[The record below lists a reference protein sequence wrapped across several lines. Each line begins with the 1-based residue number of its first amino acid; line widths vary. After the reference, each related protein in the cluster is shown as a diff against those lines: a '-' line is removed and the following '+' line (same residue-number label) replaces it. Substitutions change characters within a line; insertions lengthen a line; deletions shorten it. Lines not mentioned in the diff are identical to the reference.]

1 MEWIEARPSTVA
13 TAIVFL
19 WTSNPTKMV
28 LSVMTLLVSADKRCS
43 EEQSTLRSRAL
54 VDMSGWVTHSMANIS
69 CGHDRLAGTFGA
81 SPPNTPSDTVRW
93 RPRPFKLWPAHVRS
107 DRDRRP
113 AEPSRTSRPPA
124 QSYPVRSAK
133 QTIRTQIPV
142 APSAYRGIGSIQ
154 EGECGGEPRYR
165 R

>member
-1 MEWIEARPSTVA
+1 LGPAIPGRPARWNGLSHVPQRWPPRSSSCGRPA
-13 TAIVFL
+13 
-19 WTSNPTKMV
+19 P

-69 CGHDRLAGTFGA
+69 CGHDRLAGAFGA

-142 APSAYRGIGSIQ
+142 APSAYRGIGSI
-154 EGECGGEPRYR
+154 
-165 R
+165 